1 MCKFFILWRW
11 EKSEVEA
18 IANVFWITLA
28 GRGWSMSWPC
38 LCVILMS
45 LLTLFLPLSTWGST
59 CCLGACFR
67 TKPRSLRDL
76 QGRTNNRPVYALKAN
91 LFPPTFSKSGGK
103 SVFLCLLKGSGLSCC
118 FSPTWEALS
127 SPRAGKQTGG
137 GGRDGISSWPRWD
150 HASFKMQIDTWRSK
164 VFSLI
169 PWAGGENQSQ
179 FICKYKG
186 QRCTIWKGL
195 GSSRK
200 DENLGGKI
208 SHWKA
213 VFQEDCG
220 EEMSSHLCI
229 CSALKRCSVSW

>member
-67 TKPRSLRDL
+67 TKPRSLRDR

-91 LFPPTFSKSGGK
+91 LFPPP
-103 SVFLCLLKGSGLSCC
+103 L
-118 FSPTWEALS
+118 
-127 SPRAGKQTGG
+127 
-137 GGRDGISSWPRWD
+137 
-150 HASFKMQIDTWRSK
+150 ASRVGK
-164 VFSLI
+164 VFSSAFSRGLAYLVVSAPLGRPCPAPGLVNRQGVGAGMEFRAGPDEIMLPLRCKSI
-169 PWAGGENQSQ
+169 PED
-179 FICKYKG
+179 
-186 QRCTIWKGL
+186 QR
-195 GSSRK
+195 SSR
-200 DENLGGKI
+200 
-208 SHWKA
+208 
-213 VFQEDCG
+213 
-220 EEMSSHLCI
+220 
-229 CSALKRCSVSW
+229 